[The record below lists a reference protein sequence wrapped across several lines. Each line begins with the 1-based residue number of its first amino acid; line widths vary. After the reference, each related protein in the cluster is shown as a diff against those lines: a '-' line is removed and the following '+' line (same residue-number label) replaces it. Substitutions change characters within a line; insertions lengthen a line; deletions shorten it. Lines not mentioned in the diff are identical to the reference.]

1 MIVYTENKIAITL
14 ADESFSEGGE
24 GKIFKVTSAPQ
35 QFNGTCVKI
44 YFDKYRTPKKASKI
58 GYMAQNPPSQ
68 IKGKGFLIGWP
79 LAVIVD
85 SHRAFLGFVM
95 YLAPHDSI
103 QLVNLTATKLSKKL
117 GEEWHQYYDR
127 ENGKFS
133 LVSRLKLIHN
143 IAIPIHLLHST
154 GKYVLTDF
162 KPQNV
167 LVTRNGIV
175 TLVDLDSIQITEG
188 NRLQFSFEVLTP
200 MYMPTEYYTKGIG
213 KDSSKALDK
222 SWDCFS
228 IGVVFYQLIFGLH
241 PYVVTPKSIKDDS
254 SSEITDNIAR
264 NLFPFGSNKNSIE
277 SYPPLHNKFSVLPQ
291 EIQTL
296 FKRAFSPNPSE
307 RPNAEEWGKAIH
319 QVIKNAGSVSPP
331 PPVVRHRV
339 RFLAPDGKVLR
350 EIYVNHG
357 QCLYKQQIPVLPVVN
372 GTSCTSW
379 DMNPENDVVYIDKD
393 YHAIV
398 SPSSND
404 QLVRCPECGQF
415 SDSIKSYSLPY
426 RYWFLGVYIST
437 QNVEYTCCPHCMRK
451 HILIH
456 GFTYNI
462 LTFNVLWPWFIF
474 PWMVVQLIRS
484 YTQGHSKSVY
494 KSINNKLS

>member
-24 GKIFKVTSAPQ
+24 GKIFKVISAPQ

-44 YFDKYRTPKKASKI
+44 YFEKYRTPKKASKI

-79 LAVIVD
+79 LAVIVN

-95 YLAPHDSI
+95 YLAPQDSI

-133 LVSRLKLIHN
+133 LISRLKLIHN
-143 IAIPIHLLHST
+143 ITIPIHLLHST
-154 GKYVLTDF
+154 GRYVLTDF

-167 LVTRNGIV
+167 LVTRNGII

-188 NRLQFSFEVLTP
+188 NLLQFSFEVLTP

-264 NLFPFGSNKNSIE
+264 NLFPFGPNKNDIA

-296 FKRAFSPNPSE
+296 FKRAFSPNPFE
-307 RPNAEEWGKAIH
+307 RPNAEEWGKIIH
-319 QVIKNAGSVSPP
+319 QIITNAGTVPLPP

-339 RFLAPDGKVLR
+339 RFLAPDGKVLK
-350 EIYVNHG
+350 EIRVEHG
-357 QCLYKQQIPVLPVVN
+357 KCLYEHQIPSLPSVD
-372 GTSCTSW
+372 GKECLYW
-379 DMNPENDVVYIDKD
+379 DEDPENYVINTDKD
-393 YHAIV
+393 YQAIAPIPNNDGV
-398 SPSSND
+398 EWWIILLKILLSIGFVALAIGLSVGTAAVGSP
-404 QLVRCPECGQF
+404 VFAYGCY
-415 SDSIKSYSLPY
+415 K
-426 RYWFLGVYIST
+426 
-437 QNVEYTCCPHCMRK
+437 
-451 HILIH
+451 
-456 GFTYNI
+456 
-462 LTFNVLWPWFIF
+462 VLQWIWD
-474 PWMVVQLIRS
+474 WD
-484 YTQGHSKSVY
+484 
-494 KSINNKLS
+494 